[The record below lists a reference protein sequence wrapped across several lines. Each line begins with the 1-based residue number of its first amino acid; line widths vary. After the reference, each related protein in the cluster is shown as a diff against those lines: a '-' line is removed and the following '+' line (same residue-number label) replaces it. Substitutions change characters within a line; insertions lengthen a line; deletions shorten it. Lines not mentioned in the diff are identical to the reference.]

1 MQNQTA
7 ELLQK
12 PEIRDATAADVDRIF
27 ELMETYMAKGILLPR
42 SKDEIYDNLMK
53 FSVVEVDGLIE
64 GCGALEIFTET
75 LCEIRSLVV
84 SADSNRQGL
93 GGLLVEGLIEKARL
107 LGLSRVM
114 ALTYVPGFFHSVG
127 FRTVPKSIFPEKVW
141 GVCIKC
147 HKFTD
152 CDEIAVLRELH

>member
-1 MQNQTA
+1 MQA
-7 ELLQK
+7 AKLLHK
-12 PEIRDATAADVDRIF
+12 PIIRDATASDVDRIF
-27 ELMETYMAKGILLPR
+27 SLMENYTSKGILLPR

-53 FSVVEVDGLIE
+53 FSVVETNGLVQ
-64 GCGALEIFTET
+64 GCAALEIFSDT

-84 SADSNRQGL
+84 ASESSRQGL
-93 GGLLVEGLIEKARL
+93 GGILVEVMMEKART

-114 ALTYVPGFFHSVG
+114 ALTYVPEFFHKLG

-152 CDEIAVLRELH
+152 CDEIAVLREIN

>member
-1 MQNQTA
+1 MYAA
-7 ELLQK
+7 ELLHK
-12 PEIRDATAADVDRIF
+12 PIIRDATASDVERIF
-27 ELMETYMAKGILLPR
+27 ALMEVHMTTGVLLPR

-53 FSVVEVDGLIE
+53 FSVVEINGTVQ
-64 GCGALEIFTET
+64 GCAALEIFSET

-84 SADSNRQGL
+84 ASEATHKGL
-93 GGLLVEGLIEKARL
+93 GGILVDALIEKARN

-114 ALTYVPGFFHSVG
+114 ALTYVPGFFQNLG
-127 FRTVPKSIFPEKVW
+127 FHVVPKSIFPEKVW

-152 CDEIAVLRELH
+152 CDEIAVQRNIN

>member
-1 MQNQTA
+1 MHAA
-7 ELLQK
+7 ELLHK
-12 PEIRDATAADVDRIF
+12 PVIRDAMASDVDRIF
-27 ELMETYMAKGILLPR
+27 KLMEVHMASGVLLPR

-53 FSVVEVDGLIE
+53 FSVVEVNGTVQ
-64 GCGALEIFTET
+64 GCAALEIFSET

-84 SADSNRQGL
+84 ASESTHQGL
-93 GGLLVEGLIEKARL
+93 GGILVEALIEKAKT

-114 ALTYVPGFFHSVG
+114 ALTYVPGFFQNAG
-127 FRTVPKSIFPEKVW
+127 FHVVPKSIFPEKVW

-152 CDEIAVLRELH
+152 CDEIAVQRNII